1 VTRLSAKM
9 HQKAAIKIKISLYAT
24 LRTKRRDFL
33 DRELVTANASSV
45 GQLLAELDLTRD
57 EAAIVFVNGKRA
69 GLESVIQDGDEIK
82 IFPMLGGG

>member
-1 VTRLSAKM
+1 M
-9 HQKAAIKIKISLYAT
+9 HQKATMKIKISLHAT
-24 LRTKRRDFL
+24 LRTKRRDLL
-33 DRELVTANASSV
+33 DRELVTAKANSV
-45 GQLLAELDLTRD
+45 GELLAELDLSRE

>member
-1 VTRLSAKM
+1 M
-9 HQKAAIKIKISLYAT
+9 HQKAMMKIKISLHAT
-24 LRTKRRDFL
+24 LRTKRQDLL

>member
-1 VTRLSAKM
+1 M
-9 HQKAAIKIKISLYAT
+9 KIKISLYAT
-24 LRTKRRDFL
+24 LRIKRRDLL

>member
-1 VTRLSAKM
+1 M
-9 HQKAAIKIKISLYAT
+9 KIKISLHAT
-24 LRTKRRDFL
+24 LRTKRRDLL
-33 DRELVTANASSV
+33 DRELVTAKANSV
-45 GQLLAELDLTRD
+45 GELLAELDLTRE